1 MKAIWLLPVSLSAA
15 AFSGIG
21 AAADG
26 APARNVPGLG
36 LPLAWIA
43 PGTFTMGSP
52 PGETGR
58 AANEGPQT
66 RVAIARGFWLGI
78 HEVTNAQW
86 KAIMGTDVVAQA
98 RLAQDDETAFGM
110 GPSRRQI
117 REFFGLEKDGDTM
130 ALVGN
135 TGDDIPIVW
144 VSWTEACAF
153 CAKLTA
159 RERAAGRLPPG
170 YVFRLP
176 TEAEWEYACRAGS
189 VGATYAGPMVI
200 KKDHTAPVLDS
211 IAWYSGN
218 SRIGYEGHAIDA
230 DAWPDGKPGM
240 EAGKAGPRTVGTKLP
255 NPWGLYDML
264 GNAAEWCL
272 DWYGPLPGG
281 SVTDWAGPPTGTRKV
296 RKGGGWSSFAIHTRA
311 AFRQA
316 HEPGFRFINLGMRV
330 ALAQGLSPGSGR
342 Q

>member
-1 MKAIWLLPVSLSAA
+1 MKANWLLPALLSAA
-15 AFSGIG
+15 ALPGIG
-21 AAADG
+21 AVADG
-26 APARNVPGLG
+26 APTHTVPGLG
-36 LPLAWIA
+36 MTLVWIP
-43 PGTFTMGSP
+43 PGTFMMGSP

-66 RVAIARGFWLGI
+66 RVTVPGGFWLDS
-78 HEVTNAQW
+78 HEVTNAAW
-86 KAIMGTDVVAQA
+86 KAIMGTDVVEQA
-98 RLAQDDETAFGM
+98 RLAQEDETAFGM
-110 GPSRRQI
+110 GSRRRRI
-117 REFFGLEKDGDTM
+117 REFFGLGKDGDTM

-135 TGDDIPIVW
+135 TGGDIPIVW

-170 YVFRLP
+170 CVFRLP

-189 VGATYAGPMVI
+189 GEATYGGPLVVQ
-200 KKDHTAPVLDS
+200 KDHSAPVLDS

-218 SRIGYEGHAIDA
+218 SRIGYQGHAVDA
-230 DAWPDGKPGM
+230 DAWPGGKPGM
-240 EAGKAGPRTVGTKLP
+240 EAGKAGPRAVGTKLP
-255 NPWGLYDML
+255 NAWGLYDML

-281 SVTDWAGPPTGTRKV
+281 SVTGWTGPLTGTRKV
-296 RKGGGWSSFAIHTRA
+296 RKGGGWSSFAIHTRS

-330 ALAQGLSPGSGR
+330 ALAEPVR